1 MKTPEIKNPFK
12 KIALVLSICAI
23 LLWSALGAG
32 TSLAW
37 FADTSTELNNIFQFA
52 EFKLKV
58 EHLDDGDWETVTS
71 ETKIFNEDDLFEPG
85 YVQVQYLRVKNEG
98 TVPFRFQTAVII
110 NDCVFATNVY
120 GDVLK
125 LAGLDIAVL
134 HTPGHTPGS
143 VCLLCEDSIFS
154 GDTLFEGS
162 CGRTDLPGG
171 SYSQIMESLKRLGQL
186 EGDYYVCPGHDRP
199 STLEQERQTNFF
211 LVEAMNKF

>member
-52 EFKLKV
+52 EFKLRV

-125 LAGLDIAVL
+125 LADYLKFGL
-134 HTPGHTPGS
+134 S
-143 VCLLCEDSIFS
+143 YFDS
-154 GDTLFEGS
+154 
-162 CGRTDLPGG
+162 
-171 SYSQIMESLKRLGQL
+171 
-186 EGDYYVCPGHDRP
+186 
-199 STLEQERQTNFF
+199 EQEMADVLINREAASKLANDRLDAYSPDTRELGAGETSYLALIVRMPEEVGNEANYRGNIVPY
-211 LVEAMNKF
+211 VELGITVRADQIVD

>member
-125 LAGLDIAVL
+125 LADYLKFGL
-134 HTPGHTPGS
+134 S
-143 VCLLCEDSIFS
+143 YFDS
-154 GDTLFEGS
+154 
-162 CGRTDLPGG
+162 
-171 SYSQIMESLKRLGQL
+171 
-186 EGDYYVCPGHDRP
+186 
-199 STLEQERQTNFF
+199 EQEMADALINREAASKLANDSLDAYSPDTRELGAGETSYLALIVRMPEEVGNEANYRGNIVPY
-211 LVEAMNKF
+211 VELGITVRADQIVD

>member
-37 FADTSTELNNIFQFA
+37 FVDTSTELNNIFQFA

-125 LAGLDIAVL
+125 LADYLKFGL
-134 HTPGHTPGS
+134 S
-143 VCLLCEDSIFS
+143 YFDS
-154 GDTLFEGS
+154 
-162 CGRTDLPGG
+162 
-171 SYSQIMESLKRLGQL
+171 
-186 EGDYYVCPGHDRP
+186 
-199 STLEQERQTNFF
+199 EQEMANALINREAASKLANDRLDAYSPDTRELGAGETSYLALIVRMPEEVGNEANYRGNIVPY
-211 LVEAMNKF
+211 VELGITVRADQIVD

>member
-1 MKTPEIKNPFK
+1 MKTPEIKIPFK

-23 LLWSALGAG
+23 LLWSVLGTG

-52 EFKLKV
+52 EFKLTV
-58 EHLDDGDWETVTS
+58 EHLEEDGWKTVTS

-125 LAGLDIAVL
+125 LADYLKFGLAY
-134 HTPGHTPGS
+134 
-143 VCLLCEDSIFS
+143 F
-154 GDTLFEGS
+154 DT
-162 CGRTDLPGG
+162 
-171 SYSQIMESLKRLGQL
+171 
-186 EGDYYVCPGHDRP
+186 
-199 STLEQERQTNFF
+199 EQEMADALIDRKAASKLANDRLDAYSPDTMELGAGETSYLALIVRMPKEVGNEANYRGNIVPY
-211 LVEAMNKF
+211 VELGITVRADQIVD

>member
-23 LLWSALGAG
+23 LLWSTLGAG

-125 LAGLDIAVL
+125 LADYLKFGL
-134 HTPGHTPGS
+134 S
-143 VCLLCEDSIFS
+143 YFDS
-154 GDTLFEGS
+154 
-162 CGRTDLPGG
+162 
-171 SYSQIMESLKRLGQL
+171 
-186 EGDYYVCPGHDRP
+186 
-199 STLEQERQTNFF
+199 EQEMADALINREAASKLANDRLDAYSPDTRELGAGETSYLALIVRMPEEVGNEANYRGNIVPY
-211 LVEAMNKF
+211 VELGITVRADQIVD

>member
-23 LLWSALGAG
+23 LLWSVLGAG

-125 LAGLDIAVL
+125 LADYLKFGL
-134 HTPGHTPGS
+134 S
-143 VCLLCEDSIFS
+143 YFDS
-154 GDTLFEGS
+154 
-162 CGRTDLPGG
+162 
-171 SYSQIMESLKRLGQL
+171 
-186 EGDYYVCPGHDRP
+186 
-199 STLEQERQTNFF
+199 EQEMADALINREAASKLANDRLDAYSPDTRELGAGETSYLALIVRMPEEVGNEANYRGNIVPY
-211 LVEAMNKF
+211 VELGITVRADQIVD

>member
-125 LAGLDIAVL
+125 LADYLKFGL
-134 HTPGHTPGS
+134 S
-143 VCLLCEDSIFS
+143 YFDS
-154 GDTLFEGS
+154 
-162 CGRTDLPGG
+162 
-171 SYSQIMESLKRLGQL
+171 
-186 EGDYYVCPGHDRP
+186 
-199 STLEQERQTNFF
+199 EQEMADALINREAASKLANDRLDAYSPDTRELGAGETSYLALIVRMPEEVGNEANYRGNIVPY
-211 LVEAMNKF
+211 VELGITVRADQIVD

>member
-23 LLWSALGAG
+23 LLWSVLGAG

-58 EHLDDGDWETVTS
+58 EHLEEGDWETVTS

-125 LAGLDIAVL
+125 LADYLKFGL
-134 HTPGHTPGS
+134 S
-143 VCLLCEDSIFS
+143 YF
-154 GDTLFEGS
+154 DT
-162 CGRTDLPGG
+162 
-171 SYSQIMESLKRLGQL
+171 
-186 EGDYYVCPGHDRP
+186 
-199 STLEQERQTNFF
+199 EQEMADALIDREAASKLANDRLDAYSPDTMELGAGETSYLALIVRMPKEVGNEANYRGNIVPY
-211 LVEAMNKF
+211 VELGITVRADQIVD

>member
-52 EFKLKV
+52 AFKLKV

-125 LAGLDIAVL
+125 LADYLKFGL
-134 HTPGHTPGS
+134 S
-143 VCLLCEDSIFS
+143 YF
-154 GDTLFEGS
+154 DT
-162 CGRTDLPGG
+162 
-171 SYSQIMESLKRLGQL
+171 
-186 EGDYYVCPGHDRP
+186 
-199 STLEQERQTNFF
+199 EQEMADALIDREAASSLANDRLDAYSPDTMELGAGETSYLALIVRMPEEVGNEANYRGNIAPY
-211 LVEAMNKF
+211 VELGITVRADQIVD

>member
-23 LLWSALGAG
+23 LIWSALGAG

-125 LAGLDIAVL
+125 LADYLKFGL
-134 HTPGHTPGS
+134 S
-143 VCLLCEDSIFS
+143 YFDS
-154 GDTLFEGS
+154 
-162 CGRTDLPGG
+162 
-171 SYSQIMESLKRLGQL
+171 
-186 EGDYYVCPGHDRP
+186 
-199 STLEQERQTNFF
+199 EQEMADALINREAASKLANDRLDAYSPDTRELGAGETSYLALIVRMPEEVGNEANYRGNIVPY
-211 LVEAMNKF
+211 VELGITVRADQIVD